1 MQSTLFFGYN
11 TIFILDSGNKLYC
24 SWVVIGYTQVRFTPS
39 ISISDINT
47 NLTTPNFDV
56 VFVDENYSYV
66 DSLNDYIVY
75 LSTENG
81 RQIVRNSI

>member
-1 MQSTLFFGYN
+1 MLLLQSTLFFGYN
-11 TIFILDSGNKLYC
+11 TIFILDSGNKLYY
-24 SWVVIGYTQVRFTPS
+24 SWVVIGYTKVRFTPS
-39 ISISDINT
+39 ISISDMNT
-47 NLTTPNFDV
+47 NLTNPNFDV

-81 RQIVRNSI
+81 RQIV

>member
-1 MQSTLFFGYN
+1 MLLLLSTLFFGYN
-11 TIFILDSGNKLYC
+11 TIFILDSGNKLY
-24 SWVVIGYTQVRFTPS
+24 STWVVNGYTQLGFTPS

-81 RQIVRNSI
+81 RQIV

>member
-1 MQSTLFFGYN
+1 
-11 TIFILDSGNKLYC
+11 
-24 SWVVIGYTQVRFTPS
+24 
-39 ISISDINT
+39 
-47 NLTTPNFDV
+47 V